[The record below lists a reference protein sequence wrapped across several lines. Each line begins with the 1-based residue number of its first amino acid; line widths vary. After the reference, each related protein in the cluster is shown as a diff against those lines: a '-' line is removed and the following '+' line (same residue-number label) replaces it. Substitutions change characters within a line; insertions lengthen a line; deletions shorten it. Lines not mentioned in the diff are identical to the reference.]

1 MKIIRITAMWCM
13 SCLTMKKVW
22 KKVFLNYPNVE
33 IIDYD
38 FDFDRDSIQDLQVGN
53 ILPELII
60 YKNEKEIGRIV
71 GEHSKKDLLKKL
83 GELDEIS

>member
-13 SCLTMKKVW
+13 SCLTMKKIW
-22 KKVFLNYPNVE
+22 KKVFSFYPNME

-38 FDFDRDSIQDLQVGN
+38 YDFDHESINDLQVGN

-60 YKNEKEIGRIV
+60 YKNGKEISRII
-71 GEHSKKDLLKKL
+71 GECTKKDLMKQLE
-83 GELDEIS
+83 ELDENN